1 MSACL
6 FYIQC
11 QSIPVWPY
19 FSIRANGQNRTVIF
33 NPQTGALT
41 IVLHSLLSET
51 VHLSY
56 GGFTTPKWAR
66 LTCYWFC
73 NLTKPLSYV
82 ESYARH
88 ILFIMSLRSD
98 SNQRLTHYKCVV
110 LPTVLRRQVNTT
122 RQISQWGSDRFL
134 MFPTSH
140 GQSNNRGSRSPYPD
154 RVPFGVTLFYASFA
168 GPCDLSL
175 CLFGGLTRCIIK
187 SQICI
192 NRNTFCK
199 AFVAGIGFEPT
210 TFRL

>member
-51 VHLSY
+51 VHLSR
-56 GGFTTPKWAR
+56 GGFTTPKWTK

-134 MFPTSH
+134 MFSYFTRPIEQPGLSK
-140 GQSNNRGSRSPYPD
+140 SLSR
-154 RVPFGVTLFYASFA
+154 
-168 GPCDLSL
+168 PC
-175 CLFGGLTRCIIK
+175 
-187 SQICI
+187 
-192 NRNTFCK
+192 
-199 AFVAGIGFEPT
+199 
-210 TFRL
+210 TFRRHAVLRFICRTL